1 MNNDSINTLS
11 MPEVN
16 VSPVPSTKW
25 EREFEAFR
33 CLLPSLLSTY
43 RGQFV
48 AVHEGRVVDSGE
60 DRLALIFRVLGKVG
74 NVDIHVGLVTD
85 QVETAVRITHYR
97 IIGER

>member
-1 MNNDSINTLS
+1 M
-11 MPEVN
+11 E
-16 VSPVPSTKW
+16 
-25 EREFEAFR
+25 
-33 CLLPSLLSTY
+33 
-43 RGQFV
+43 
-48 AVHEGRVVDSGE
+48 E